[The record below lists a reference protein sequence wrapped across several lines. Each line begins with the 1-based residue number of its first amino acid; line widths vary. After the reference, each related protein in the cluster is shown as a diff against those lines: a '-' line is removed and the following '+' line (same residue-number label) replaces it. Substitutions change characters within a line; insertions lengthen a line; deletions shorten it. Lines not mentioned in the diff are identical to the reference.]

1 MKMDK
6 FHGKLS
12 SAILVQCSLCHYIVV
27 HFFSYKFLD
36 KGKNKLGEVV
46 DGDDDE
52 QAIGDGSWSSRP
64 WARPDASVD
73 DDGAG
78 EDPRRED
85 GVDHPRRPQRLR
97 HPLHR
102 HRHHHRR
109 HEHAGDDH
117 RRRLRPRP
125 LRRRRKKQKKR
136 GIIK

>member
-12 SAILVQCSLCHYIVV
+12 SAILVQCSLYHYIVV

-97 HPLHR
+97 HPFTATATIT
-102 HRHHHRR
+102 
-109 HEHAGDDH
+109 AGTSTPATITAAGFVHDPYAAAA
-117 RRRLRPRP
+117 RN
-125 LRRRRKKQKKR
+125 RRKEE
-136 GIIK
+136 